1 MYKLKKKK
9 NHRHLIFLK
18 CLRRLDLV
26 KAREAPLSMLRDA
39 RFCLRPTNHP
49 SFENFY
55 RTARSLVSY
64 GYCNRK
70 LKLGGILQSALMQTS
85 QPASILQVRLTSQ
98 ESQSVFRSRSR
109 SPIERKMPSST
120 STTVSNPVLRFAKLS
135 ENATT
140 PTRGST
146 FAAGYDL
153 YR

>member
-1 MYKLKKKK
+1 
-9 NHRHLIFLK
+9 
-18 CLRRLDLV
+18 
-26 KAREAPLSMLRDA
+26 MLRDA